1 MNGLFK
7 MVKTMTNNFLNR
19 QQGYS
24 LIEVMIALTIF
35 SIGILAIAQLQISAV
50 RNNTNGNLATQATM
64 LAEAQ
69 IENLKNTSDVTL
81 LADSVE
87 PGIDQNGASGGIYTR
102 TTTIANPLGGDFSRQ
117 IQVTVRWVRN
127 GRLRRVVLKTLTQGS
142 GI

>member
-1 MNGLFK
+1 M
-7 MVKTMTNNFLNR
+7 
-19 QQGYS
+19 
-24 LIEVMIALTIF
+24 IEVVVALAIF

-69 IENLKNTSDVTL
+69 IENLKNTSNVTL

-87 PGIDQNGASGGIYTR
+87 TGIDQNGAAGGIYTR
-102 TTTIANPLGGDFSRQ
+102 TTVISNPMGGDFSRQ
-117 IQVTVRWVRN
+117 IHVTVQWVRD
-127 GRLRRVVLKTLTQGS
+127 GRLRRVILKTLTQGS

>member
-1 MNGLFK
+1 MMKNYF
-7 MVKTMTNNFLNR
+7 NR
-19 QQGYS
+19 QQGFS
-24 LIEVMIALTIF
+24 LIEVVVALAIF

-69 IENLKNTSDVTL
+69 IENLKNTNDVTL

-87 PGIDQNGASGGIYTR
+87 TGIDQDGSSGGIYTR
-102 TTTIANPLGGDFSRQ
+102 TTAITNPLGGDFSRQ
-117 IQVTVRWVRN
+117 IQVTVQWVRN
-127 GRLRRVVLKTLTQGS
+127 GRLRRVILKTLTQGS